1 MNTNTADNNT
11 PTTEFAISSTTAD
24 MLRLLCDFVKLQ
36 ERAIALYEGKAEGEN
51 VIDATV
57 AVVHSMQDAIAANIG
72 ATLTETQYVEM

>member
-1 MNTNTADNNT
+1 MNTNTANNNT
-11 PTTEFAISSTTAD
+11 TAAEFTISSTTAD
-24 MLRLLCDFVKLQ
+24 MLRLLRDFAKLQ

-72 ATLTETQYVEM
+72 ATLLETQYFEM